1 MRMAFYGQNGPEVMR
16 MLRQRMRVLWR
27 RWRFR
32 LRSLPPALL
41 AGVALLALGSLLAV
55 WRLQHLPAPR
65 VSRPSV
71 QRRTPPAVHAAVRVP
86 SRAPAAAPA
95 AVSPRAT
102 RPVPPLVGRMVL
114 GYGWVFSPT
123 YQDWRFHDAWDLA
136 APFGTPVRAALAGRV
151 SFVNRD
157 PLLGT
162 QVGVSD
168 GGGLETVY
176 AGLTAVRVAAGDPVE
191 AGQVLAQVGVP
202 GLAGSGEGDH
212 LHFEVL
218 RDGVPEDP
226 ARVLG
231 SAPGGAA

>member
-1 MRMAFYGQNGPEVMR
+1 
-16 MLRQRMRVLWR
+16 MLRQRMQVFWR

-65 VSRPSV
+65 VSRPAA
-71 QRRTPPAVHAAVRVP
+71 QRKTPPAVHAAVGIPFRT
-86 SRAPAAAPA
+86 AAAAPA
-95 AVSPRAT
+95 VAAPAVPPPVA
-102 RPVPPLVGRMVL
+102 RPLLPLVGRLVL

-136 APFGTPVRAALAGRV
+136 APFGTPVRASLGGRV

-162 QVGVSD
+162 QLGVSD

-176 AGLTAVRVAAGDPVE
+176 AGLTAVRVAAGDQVE

-202 GLAGSGEGDH
+202 GMAGSGEGDH

-226 ARVLG
+226 ARLLG
-231 SAPGGAA
+231 NAPGGAA